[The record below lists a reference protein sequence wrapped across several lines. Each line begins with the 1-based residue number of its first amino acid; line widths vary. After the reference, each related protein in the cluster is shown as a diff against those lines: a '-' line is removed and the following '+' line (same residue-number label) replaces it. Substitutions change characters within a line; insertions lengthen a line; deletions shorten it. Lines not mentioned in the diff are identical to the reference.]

1 MSLFPIFKVNKLRD
15 KNNIETI
22 YVFFGSAP
30 NLEEDIDLNNLFMD
44 EPNNDIFNG
53 IFDENEK
60 EYIQKEKTDIIFVRE
75 LIHIDDN
82 IGTIKLKIF
91 NAINK
96 EYSINEMYLFCL
108 KEEYLNPISIYQSL
122 TQNDK
127 LPLTKVR
134 LDQIL
139 MNIYDQNED
148 PINFQIEQKDKYT
161 FDDLIRLDLTDKE
174 YLLGKPL
181 GQKIVFTQEYPFI
194 ANPFMVN
201 EYDILLERSRNEIT
215 TLNNSLLLETGSIYK
230 NNIYLCFANDVFDV
244 ADINNISL
252 EYTSKI
258 YYPFLYKDGIE
269 SIETLDDKRNY
280 LIETTNKIFSSDTEK
295 SFKTIDMFYD
305 MYETQEKT
313 IKFSENASK
322 TGIKNIKIA
331 IYPEYKIKIP
341 IEVIFK
347 LVHATQE
354 FPLIKYNPE
363 YKQENL
369 YRLYC
374 DKKTADGRKIPFLNK
389 AIIFRL
395 IKSIGKTKSVSI
407 YTNIIVKGFKYEIAV
422 EFEETGLITV
432 SSLTDFENI
441 ILVSDGKMFENIDNI
456 LSLAINPILEQIKPF
471 FEQSGLVIPL
481 FKSINH
487 SSVEIRDIK
496 YSSIFN
502 ITSIIDVNKYLGCTT
517 SIFAIENANIKKGLK
532 MRFKRVSNFNKRDS
546 QEAFIIEKI
555 DQGSKFDEI
564 VEQLLANYDDLT
576 KETAEEMI
584 INIRSELEVTRGANK
599 RRSVAIKI
607 NPGFLTTMEIN
618 SVTSELIIN
627 MSGINN
633 IYYLNTIPIYLNS
646 FIRITQDIN
655 SSKLS
660 SKYIQ
665 NLCSGR
671 EIIDLEFD
679 QITASSEQT
688 ISENEIP
695 SIKDESPL
703 YSDNKDYNELEQGEN
718 MNELLDMLGYEE
730 DENENNS
737 EIGGAQGNSNSSSEV
752 SSANLSL
759 SSESDV
765 GLSES
770 QTSKSNDN
778 IIIDSENII
787 TASPNKSDL
796 GSLSDI
802 NIEELESLPSSNKSI
817 SIESESLP
825 SSKKS
830 ISILE
835 SESDKSSIPITSKL
849 IESQTINIE
858 PKLAT
863 SFKMTSPSEEKS
875 ETVLSEK
882 DIMEDIIYDE
892 SKTPEEI
899 ITSKIP
905 VSIQEDI
912 IPQTILSETES
923 KTDEIVPSEE
933 SIIPE
938 TILSETESKL
948 DEIVPSEE
956 SIIPETILSD
966 TQSKLDETI
975 PSEESIIQEDII
987 PETILSETESKF
999 KTDKTPIKEDSV
1011 SFEFEEQPSEIKLKE
1026 TPIKEDSVS
1035 FEFEEQ
1041 PSEIKLKETPIKED
1055 SVSFELEE
1063 EPINLSETLDD
1074 SISLTKSSETKITEP
1089 IKVTNTVREIAEIMK
1104 LKYPNPFTSRLEQ
1117 RMPQLFIR
1125 EKNDKI
1131 DLYTRMCP
1139 FSLSNRRQPVIL
1151 TKEEKDKMIEEHPDD
1166 IDKNA
1171 DFIEYGVDP
1180 NDSSKKF
1187 YYTCPRYWCL
1197 LTDTVVTEKDI
1208 LDGKCGPKVDK
1219 VEDAIIPRDADVV
1232 PKNKYVYQFYSG
1244 KEKKYPGFHKET
1256 MPNGSCIPCCFSNW
1270 STPAMKNRRD
1280 ICQGKFDDKKKE
1292 AVNEEERNIEERLR
1306 KEVIET
1312 EHYVKGPEKYGPQL
1326 GEHRWGF
1333 LPIVV
1338 QKFLHEVNEDC
1349 QISKTNMNLKLN
1361 HTCVLRH
1368 GVEVSSTQSFIACI
1382 ASAVFYAQR
1391 DEETKM
1397 PLINKFLPNV
1407 KYDVP
1412 SIKEMKQIIIKSLD
1426 LDRFVK
1432 LQNGDLIGTFANSD
1446 IEIDINKYKN
1456 TKLYKKTR
1464 DNKNNIIEGGKITNF
1479 NSNNDNIIKN
1489 NSLEDFIISAAQ
1501 AFENFKKYLEDNT
1514 IQIDYMYLWDLM
1526 CIPNP
1531 YIFQAGINLIILEI
1545 PEDDTTNNIELVCPS
1560 NHYSTH
1566 TYDARKRSLILIKRE
1581 NYFEPIY
1588 GYRNDGKKIYITK
1601 TFSEY
1606 DKNLP
1611 KALRAVFAKIIKP
1624 TIANKCKALISRPN
1638 EYRFKQPPLLDSL
1651 IEILI
1656 KKDYSID
1663 TQVVNFQ
1670 GKVIGLVVTTK
1681 TGLNGFVPCFP
1692 SSLTSLKR
1700 PKKICLRENEN
1711 NTEESCDYPFS
1722 YVDDSIWKSYKET
1735 LEFLKY
1741 YYNYEEPDDII
1752 SANCYDPNYFC
1763 RVVEDELVTGFLT
1776 NTNQFIRIKDPVPIS
1791 NVTDNIKTITN
1802 NDTIIADMNT
1812 LNNNNV
1818 DSKRVEF
1825 IKKIQL
1831 ETNFYNV
1838 FRNTI
1843 RILFNDYSNSRKR
1856 KQLQDECNKK
1866 YLSYLNQLTKVKELL
1881 YDLVG
1886 DQIIFVSREQGYD
1899 YRKINEKE
1907 VYTCIKSDK
1916 EKCDNKGLICR
1927 YIDNRCILVLPKEN
1941 LVTDIDNEEF
1951 YYGKMAD
1958 ELLRYNRIKS
1968 FMFKPQSYL
1977 SFGQVKYNLR
1987 DNEIIILQELLTQ
2000 EFFENLIPFE
2010 LNKYAKYN
2018 NYDNAEPIIT
2028 QKYSKDVE
2036 INDMINPYH
2045 ERDCNP
2051 TEPTEILSAKWR
2063 NCFPSDYKNI
2073 DYTGSNYC
2081 TMYMIIDIIKEVKGL
2096 QLKIEDLKEQL
2107 IEEYA
2112 RITEDFTNKE
2122 RINNII
2128 DILREEAQF
2137 DANQLQDDGITFEQM
2152 ILQDGFIAI
2161 NFDLW
2166 LLLVKNEIPS
2176 IFISNK
2182 PINETRFNSYEFVC
2196 YKKDDNNNDFV
2207 FILTPAM
2214 YRRKD
2219 YKLPEY
2225 KLIINGENKCK
2236 LNINNFINE
2245 DCVNN
2250 LNTAIDHYIS
2260 VEDYLDIVYEKDNT
2274 TTYKPKKK
2282 GVRDLEFE
2290 LVTFDIEEEPIK
2302 EIVEEEIDKIIKEKP
2317 IEEEIIEFEPIE
2329 KKKIKKYRPK
2339 KIKEPVSF
2347 ILEEDIEEEQPI
2359 ENIEQPINKVEK
2371 EIIDFEP
2378 VKRKSR
2384 KQKKIQVN
2392 PPGKKGTRKANKP
2405 KENIEFVIEE

>member
-30 NLEEDIDLNNLFMD
+30 NLEEDIDLNDLFMD
-44 EPNNDIFNG
+44 EPNNNIFNG
-53 IFDENEK
+53 IFDENEL
-60 EYIQKEKTDIIFVRE
+60 EYIQKEKVDVIFIKE

-91 NAINK
+91 KSINQ
-96 EYSINEMYLFCL
+96 EYSINEIYLFCL
-108 KEEYLNPISIYQSL
+108 KEEYLNPITIYQNL

-139 MNIYDQNED
+139 MNIYNKNEE
-148 PINFQIEQKDKYT
+148 PIDFQLEQKDKYN
-161 FDDLIRLDLTDKE
+161 FDDIIRLDLTNKE

-201 EYDILLERSRNEIT
+201 DYDILLERSRNEIT
-215 TLNNSLLLETGSIYK
+215 TLNNSLLLESGKIYK

-258 YYPFLYKDGIE
+258 YYPFLYKDGID
-269 SIETLDDKRNY
+269 SIETLDNKRNS
-280 LIETTNKIFSSDTEK
+280 LIDITNKMLSNDTERMLK
-295 SFKTIDMFYD
+295 IIDMFYD
-305 MYETQEKT
+305 MYETQEKS
-313 IKFSENASK
+313 IKFNENISK
-322 TGIKNIKIA
+322 TGIKNIKIS

-354 FPLIKYNPE
+354 YPLIKYNPE

-407 YTNIIVKGFKYEIAV
+407 YTNISFKGYKYEIAI
-422 EFEETGLITV
+422 EFEETGIITV

-441 ILVSDGKMFENIDNI
+441 ILISDGKMFENIDNI
-456 LSLAINPILEQIKPF
+456 ISLAVNPIIEQIKPF
-471 FEQSGLVIPL
+471 FEQSGLEIPL
-481 FKSINH
+481 FKTINH
-487 SSVEIRDIK
+487 PSIEIRDIK
-496 YSSIFN
+496 YSSTFN
-502 ITSIIDVNKYLGCTT
+502 ITSIIDVNKYLGCTS

-532 MRFKRVSNFNKRDS
+532 MRFKRVSNFNKHDS

-564 VEQLLANYDDLT
+564 VEQLLANYDDLN

-599 RRSVAIKI
+599 RRAITVKI

-618 SVTSELIIN
+618 SITSELLIN

-646 FIRITQDIN
+646 FVRITQDIN

-660 SKYIQ
+660 NKYIHT
-665 NLCSGR
+665 LCSGR
-671 EIIDLEFD
+671 EIVDLEFD

-688 ISENEIP
+688 IEENEIP

-730 DENENNS
+730 DENEDNS
-737 EIGGAQGNSNSSSEV
+737 EIGGSQSKSNSSSEV
-752 SSANLSL
+752 SSADLSL
-759 SSESDV
+759 SSKSSNNR
-765 GLSES
+765 LSES
-770 QTSKSNDN
+770 RSLKSNN
-778 IIIDSENII
+778 IIDVDSEDIL
-787 TASPNKSDL
+787 TKSSNKSEL
-796 GSLSDI
+796 GSFEDLSDI
-802 NIEELESLPSSNKSI
+802 NMEELESLPSSNKSI
-817 SIESESLP
+817 SIVES
-825 SSKKS
+825 
-830 ISILE
+830 E
-835 SESDKSSIPITSKL
+835 SESDKSSIPITSEL
-849 IESQTINIE
+849 IESQIINIE

-863 SFKMTSPSEEKS
+863 SFKMSSPSEEKS
-875 ETVLSEK
+875 EKVLSET
-882 DIMEDIIYDE
+882 DIIEDIIPE
-892 SKTPEEI
+892 TVLFETPIKEEI

-905 VSIQEDI
+905 
-912 IPQTILSETES
+912 LS
-923 KTDEIVPSEE
+923 
-933 SIIPE
+933 
-938 TILSETESKL
+938 
-948 DEIVPSEE
+948 
-956 SIIPETILSD
+956 
-966 TQSKLDETI
+966 
-975 PSEESIIQEDII
+975 IQEDII
-987 PETILSETESKF
+987 PETILSETESKS
-999 KTDKTPIKEDSV
+999 DEIV
-1011 SFEFEEQPSEIKLKE
+1011 PSEESIIPEIILSKTESKLDEIIPSEEIVIPETILSKTESKLDEIIPSEEIVIPEIILSETGSKSDEIVPSEENIIQEDTIPKIILSETGSEKKIEE
-1026 TPIKEDSVS
+1026 TPIKEEEEDS
-1035 FEFEEQ
+1035 FDFEEE
-1041 PSEIKLKETPIKED
+1041 PSEISSKKEPSISISISKDDIKSDTNKKTVSETP
-1055 SVSFELEE
+1055 VSFDIKTTASTSSNLEKN
-1063 EPINLSETLDD
+1063 I
-1074 SISLTKSSETKITEP
+1074 IQ
-1089 IKVTNTVREIAEIMK
+1089 NTVKNITGMK
-1104 LKYPNPFTSRLEQ
+1104 LNYPNPFTSRLEQ
-1117 RMPQLFIR
+1117 RMPQLFVR
-1125 EKNDKI
+1125 EKNEKF

-1139 FSLSNRRQPVIL
+1139 FSLSDRRQPVIL
-1151 TKEEKDKMIEEHPDD
+1151 TKEEKDKMLREHPDD
-1166 IDKNA
+1166 IDENA
-1171 DFIEYGVDP
+1171 DFIEYGTDP
-1180 NDSSKKF
+1180 KDSSKKF

-1197 LTDTVVTEKDI
+1197 LTDNFVTEKDI

-1219 VEDAIIPRDADVV
+1219 VEDAIIPRTAKEV
-1232 PKNKYVYQFYSG
+1232 PQGKYVYQFYTG
-1244 KEKKYPGFHKET
+1244 KDRKYPGFHKEKT
-1256 MPNGSCIPCCFSNW
+1256 PTGLCIPCCYSNW

-1292 AVNEEERNIEERLR
+1292 EVTEEERDIEERLR
-1306 KEVIET
+1306 KEVVET
-1312 EHYVKGPEKYGPQL
+1312 ENYVKGPEKYGPQL

-1391 DEETKM
+1391 DEDTKM
-1397 PLINKFLPNV
+1397 PLINKFLPNI

-1432 LQNGDLIGTFANSD
+1432 LQNGDLISSFSNTD
-1446 IEIDINKYKN
+1446 IQIDINKYKN
-1456 TKLYKKTR
+1456 TKLYKKIR
-1464 DNKNNIIEGGKITNF
+1464 DNKNNIIENGKDSI
-1479 NSNNDNIIKN
+1479 SNN
-1489 NSLEDFIISAAQ
+1489 SSSEDFIIAAAQ
-1501 AFENFKKYLEDNT
+1501 AFESFKKYLEDNT
-1514 IQIDYMYLWDLM
+1514 ITIDYMYLWDLVCM
-1526 CIPNP
+1526 PNP
-1531 YIFQAGINLIILEI
+1531 YIFEAGVNLIILEI

-1560 NHYSTH
+1560 NHYSANS
-1566 TYDARKRSLILIKRE
+1566 YDARKRSLILIKRE
-1581 NYFEPIY
+1581 QYFEPIY
-1588 GYRNDGKKIYITK
+1588 GYRNDGKKILITK

-1651 IEILI
+1651 IETLI
-1656 KKDYSID
+1656 KKDYDIQSQIL
-1663 TQVVNFQ
+1663 NFQ
-1670 GKVIGLVVTTK
+1670 GKVIGLTIISK
-1681 TGLNGFVPCFP
+1681 NGLEGFVPCFP
-1692 SSLTSLKR
+1692 STLTSLKR
-1700 PKKICLRENEN
+1700 PKKICR
-1711 NTEESCDYPFS
+1711 TEEDNISCEYPFT
-1722 YVDDSIWKSYKET
+1722 YINDTIWKSYEET

-1763 RVVEDELVTGFLT
+1763 RVVEDELIVGFLT
-1776 NTNQFIRIKDPVPIS
+1776 NTNQFIRIKDPMPIS
-1791 NVTDNIKTITN
+1791 NVTENIKTITN
-1802 NDTIIADMNT
+1802 NDTIIADINT
-1812 LNNNNV
+1812 LNNNSV

-1866 YLSYLNQLTKVKELL
+1866 YLSYLNQLTKIKELL

-1886 DQIIFVSREQGYD
+1886 DQIIFVSRDQGYD
-1899 YRKINEKE
+1899 YKKINEKE

-1927 YIDNRCILVLPKEN
+1927 YIDNKCILVLPKEN

-2063 NCFPSDYKNI
+2063 KCFPSDYKNI

-2081 TMYMIIDIIKEVKGL
+2081 TMYMIIDIIKEIKGI

-2128 DILREEAQF
+2128 NILREEAQF
-2137 DANQLQDDGITFEQM
+2137 DANQLQDGGITFEQM

-2176 IFISNK
+2176 IFISHK

-2196 YKKDDNNNDFV
+2196 YKKDDKNSEFV

-2225 KLIINGENKCK
+2225 KLIVNRENKCK
-2236 LNINNFINE
+2236 LNINNFAHE
-2245 DCVNN
+2245 DCINN
-2250 LNTAIDHYIS
+2250 LNIAIDHYIS

-2290 LVTFDIEEEPIK
+2290 LVTFDVDIEEPIK
-2302 EIVEEEIDKIIKEKP
+2302 EPVEEFIEEIDKTIKP
-2317 IEEEIIEFEPIE
+2317 AEEEIIEFEPIE

-2339 KIKEPVSF
+2339 KVKESVSF
-2347 ILEEDIEEEQPI
+2347 ILEEDDEENLEQQQNKNLEEQSVNKIEE
-2359 ENIEQPINKVEK
+2359 

-2378 VKRKSR
+2378 VKKKTR